1 MLHAIFHKIAPFQK
15 GQKCNLLNVQMP
27 GARGGA
33 RPSYIQYRQAERAG
47 GAGGFWG
54 SGYWGIQ
61 DEEKVRTILKYYSNI
76 RLPKCCYNSDEMLT
90 CGNTYYI

>member
-1 MLHAIFHKIAPFQK
+1 MPRTIFHKIAPLQK
-15 GQKCNLLNVQMP
+15 GERVNLLNAQMP

-61 DEEKVRTILKYYSNI
+61 VEIKGV
-76 RLPKCCYNSDEMLT
+76 
-90 CGNTYYI
+90 